1 MEWSINQRNTID
13 LIEGDLLVS
22 ASAGSGKT
30 AVLVE
35 RIVNLILN
43 YGVNIDEIL
52 IITFTNAAAYEMSE
66 RILNAIES
74 KMNDLNR
81 ELLEHQMF
89 LIQNAN
95 IQTFHAFCL
104 EILKN
109 NYYKLN
115 LSGNLKILKDSQR
128 KILINEVIEEVFLNY
143 YEKKDEEFISLV
155 NKYGGKYSD
164 EKLREII
171 ILIYNFMQT
180 RPDINKFRDDI
191 LNTYFLEENEEMLN
205 TSWGNSLKNECI
217 FSVLKF
223 KNYINEF
230 INSIENEGKGYELL
244 LNDLSL
250 IEEFI
255 LKINKGYKE
264 CRGFLSDIKFLRF
277 PSKLS
282 EEFNDYKEN
291 RDKIKKIFEK
301 FKKDIFFKTEEEMRN
316 IIKDLHSTI
325 NKLIEVVYEFK
336 NTFENKKLNQN
347 LIDFNDME
355 HLTLKL
361 LEDDS
366 TAEGFRSKFKY
377 ILIDEYQDTNYI
389 QEYLINKI
397 KRKDK
402 PNVFMVGDIKQSI
415 YSFRGTKV
423 DLFYEKYK
431 SYNKVDSLDVK
442 NFNQNKI
449 TLYDNY
455 RSRKEIIDFIN
466 FIFKNIMV
474 EEISDIEYTQEEFLN
489 YKGSYETHKD
499 DKESF
504 FGEVKLGVIIKES
517 GEDEEIDGIV
527 DEIDEGECNLI
538 VKYIK
543 ELVNSEN
550 ILHKVFDKDL
560 KEYRGIEYRDIVI
573 LMRNIKSSLKS
584 STLEEIL
591 IKNNIPVYFDGG
603 DTFFDSIEV
612 IIVIS
617 LLKTIDN
624 PLDDIDLLSVLRSDI
639 FNFSENQLAYLRIIK
654 NDEFLYNNIKNVCEF
669 ELSEGEEVYLN
680 EKFSLSYSEFKELY
694 NKCKTFLF
702 KINEYREKSVFMKI
716 DEYIWYL
723 YTDTNYYFN
732 VSIKENGVRA
742 QNNLRLIFNKAK
754 EFRKSNSSGLFN
766 FIEYLKN
773 SKKSGDDTLVPKNI
787 SKNENVVRIMSIH
800 KSKGLEFPVVI
811 LCNTSSSFNMKN
823 SNSSLVLSDDF
834 GLGINH
840 VDYENNLETESLI
853 KTSIKNKLKR
863 NIFSEELRILYVAL
877 TRAKEKLFITGTYKN
892 DKVFKRISD
901 LGKCKSYL
909 DFICNTLMKHK
920 EGEYFRDKS
929 EKQLYDNLKNECD
942 VLVEIFNS
950 NDLIFEED
958 QLDLLNTKDKLEDR
972 LLNGEFKYLKDIDEI
987 LNFNYKFKEVVNTP
1001 ISVSVSEILSYK
1013 DEEEKL
1019 NINFKKPSFLDENNR
1034 KIYTGMDIGNLYHLF
1049 MQNMK
1054 LKDGIDDSYIIC
1066 EIERML
1072 KEEILEEDDLKY
1084 LDTHKISKFFE
1095 TDLGKRVI
1103 FALGNDK
1110 KSVYREFEFLM
1121 KHNIDKIYENE
1132 KVRIQGIIDLFF
1144 FEGDN
1149 IILID
1154 YKTDKMILKTGGQV
1168 PNKYKEQLEYYKLAL
1183 EKIFKKRVSEKY
1195 IYSFEKMQAFKI

>member
-1 MEWSINQRNTID
+1 MEWSLNQKNTID

-66 RILNAIES
+66 RILRTIES
-74 KMNDLNR
+74 RINDLNKD
-81 ELLEHQMF
+81 LLEHQMF

-109 NYYKLN
+109 NYYRLN

-143 YEKKDEEFISLV
+143 YEKKDKEFISLV

-180 RPDINKFRDDI
+180 KPDIDKFREEI
-191 LNTYFLEENEEMLN
+191 LNTYFLDDSEEMLN
-205 TSWGNSLKNECI
+205 TFWGSSLKNECI

-244 LNDLSL
+244 LSDLSL

-264 CRGFLSDIKFLRF
+264 CREFLSDIKFSRF

-282 EEFNDYKEN
+282 EEFNYYKEN
-291 RDKIKKIFEK
+291 RDKLKKIFEK
-301 FKKDIFFKTEEEMRN
+301 FKKDIFFKTEQETRN
-316 IIKDLHSTI
+316 IIKDLNNTI
-325 NKLIEVVYEFK
+325 DKLIQVVYEFK
-336 NTFENKKLNQN
+336 NTFEIKKLNQN

-361 LEDDS
+361 LEDNS
-366 TAEGFRSKFKY
+366 IAESFKNKFKY
-377 ILIDEYQDTNYI
+377 IFIDEYQDTNYI
-389 QEYLINKI
+389 QEHLINKI
-397 KRKDK
+397 KRNDP

-415 YSFRGTKV
+415 YSFRGAKV

-431 SYNKVDSLDVK
+431 SYNKVESLNVK
-442 NFNQNKI
+442 NFTQNKI
-449 TLYDNY
+449 MLYDNY
-455 RSRKEIIDFIN
+455 RSRNEILDFIN
-466 FIFKNIMV
+466 FIFKNIMI
-474 EEISDIEYTQEEFLN
+474 EEISDIEYTKEEFLN
-489 YKGSYETHKD
+489 YKGSYETRKD
-499 DKESF
+499 NKESF
-504 FGEVKLGVIIKES
+504 FGEVKVGVIIKES
-517 GEDEEIDGIV
+517 GEDEDMDEIV

-550 ILHKVFDKDL
+550 TLHKIFDKDL
-560 KEYRGIEYRDIVI
+560 KEYRSIEYRDIVI
-573 LMRNIKSSLKS
+573 LMRNIKASLKS

-603 DTFFDSIEV
+603 DTFFDSVEV

-617 LLKTIDN
+617 LLKVIDN
-624 PLDDIDLLSVLRSDI
+624 PLDDVDLLSILRSDI
-639 FNFSENQLAYLRIIK
+639 FNFSENQLAYLRIIN
-654 NDEFLYNNIKNVCEF
+654 NDEFLYNNIKNLCEF
-669 ELSEGEEVYLN
+669 ELRGEEDIYLN
-680 EKFSLSYSEFKELY
+680 ENFHLSYNEFETLY
-694 NKCKTFLF
+694 NKCKMFLF
-702 KINEYREKSVFMKI
+702 KINDYREKSVFMKI

-723 YTDTNYYFN
+723 YMDTNYYFN
-732 VSIKENGVRA
+732 VSIKENGVKA
-742 QNNLRLIFNKAK
+742 QNNLKLIFNKAK
-754 EFRKSNSSGLFN
+754 EFRKLNSSGLFN
-766 FIEYLKN
+766 FIEYLQN
-773 SKKSGDDTLVPKNI
+773 SKKSGDDTIVPKNI

-811 LCNTSSSFNMKN
+811 LCNTSGSFNMKN
-823 SNSSLVLSDDF
+823 LNSSLILHDEL
-834 GLGINH
+834 GIGINH
-840 VDYENNLETESLI
+840 IDYENNLEVESLI
-853 KTSIKNKLKR
+853 KISIKNKLKR
-863 NIFSEELRILYVAL
+863 SIFSEELRILYVAL

-892 DKVFKRISD
+892 NKVFKRISD
-901 LGKCKSYL
+901 IGKCKSYL
-909 DFICNTLMKHK
+909 DFICNALMNHK
-920 EGEYFRDKS
+920 DGKYFRDKS
-929 EKQLYDNLKNECD
+929 EKYWNKALENDCE
-942 VLVEIFNS
+942 VITEIFNS
-950 NDLIFEED
+950 NDLILKDD
-958 QLDLLNTKDKLEDR
+958 QVGLLNVDNTLEER
-972 LLNGEFKYLKDIDEI
+972 LLKEESKYLKDIEKI
-987 LNFNYKFKEVVNTP
+987 LNFKYEFKEVVNTP
-1001 ISVSVSEILSYK
+1001 ISVSVSEILSYN
-1013 DEEEKL
+1013 DEDEKL
-1019 NINFKKPSFLDENNR
+1019 NINFKRPSFLDENSK
-1034 KIYTGMDIGNLYHLF
+1034 KIYTGIDIGNLYHLF

-1054 LKDGIDDSYIIC
+1054 LINEINVNYIDY
-1066 EIERML
+1066 EIKRMFD
-1072 KEEILEEDDLKY
+1072 EEILEEDDLKY
-1084 LDTHKISKFFE
+1084 LDSYKISKFFE

-1103 FALGNDK
+1103 NALGNDQK
-1110 KSVYREFEFLM
+1110 NVYREFEFLM
-1121 KHNIDKIYENE
+1121 KHNINEICGNE
-1132 KVRIQGIIDLFF
+1132 KIRIQGIIDLFF

-1149 IILID
+1149 IILVD
-1154 YKTDKMILKTGGQV
+1154 YKTDKMILKKQGQV
-1168 PNKYKEQLEYYKLAL
+1168 PKKYKEQLEYYKLAL